1 MYRVFMALFLLFA
14 TLSFGSEKLDKL
26 VLSGPF
32 ASVAHPLA
40 YIVENNTLKDVA
52 KNVEFRL
59 WKNPDELRALS
70 MQGGADFIAV
80 PTNVGANLYN
90 KGVKIKLLNVS
101 VWGIL
106 GMVTR
111 DENLK
116 SLKDFKGKEVV
127 VPFRADMPDI
137 VLRVLLKKEGIDPK
151 KDITL
156 KYVATPMDAMQMLII
171 RQADHVLLAEPAIS
185 MALRKTKSFPI
196 SVIAP
201 TIFRSVDLQ
210 DVWGKAFETKPQIPQ
225 AGIAQ
230 IGSLS
235 PHITKRFLEEYKKA
249 LKWYKENPKEAGKL
263 TEKYF
268 PMLKSEAVADSI
280 SHIRLN
286 DIDALEAKEELEFF
300 YQTLY
305 DDNPKLIG
313 GKLPDS
319 GFYFK
324 P

>member
-1 MYRVFMALFLLFA
+1 MYKIFVASLLFL
-14 TLSFGSEKLDKL
+14 TSVFGADKLEKL

-40 YIVENNTLKDVA
+40 YIVENGTLKDIA
-52 KNVEFRL
+52 DKVEFRL

-90 KGVKIKLLNVS
+90 KGVKIQLLNVS

-106 GMVTR
+106 GMVSR

-137 VLRVLLKKEGIDPK
+137 VLRVLLKKEGLDPK

-156 KYVATPMDAMQMLII
+156 KYVSTPMDAMQMLII

-196 SVIAP
+196 NVIAP

-210 DVWGKAFETKPQIPQ
+210 NVWGEAFQTKPQIPQ

-230 IGSLS
+230 IGSHD
-235 PHITKRFLEEYKKA
+235 PYITKRFLEEYKKA
-249 LKWYKENPKEAGKL
+249 LQWYKKNPKQAGEL
-263 TEKYF
+263 TQKYF
-268 PMLKSEAVADSI
+268 PMLQSEAVANSI
-280 SHIRLN
+280 AHIKLY
-286 DIDALEAKEELEFF
+286 DVSATDAKEELEFF
-300 YQTLY
+300 YQILY

-313 GKLPDS
+313 GKLPNS
-319 GFYFK
+319 GFYFQ